1 MTKNEEVRVLHG
13 GTQDTTLSTQR
24 TEERV
29 LHGTEAQPM
38 QTAAGQW
45 EQQGVEAA
53 AGEIGRLQ
61 LLEERAVVNVQRQGV
76 GQVQI
81 RKVLHER
88 QEMVPVTITSE
99 VLEITVNSAPAVA
112 TGVGAEGRLNQSQGI
127 SEILID
133 GQPLQVGQTYTIPL
147 TEERY
152 QVVKQVYPI
161 SNVVVRKRVKTE
173 THQESVTLRHEELD
187 VKADEGLAQTM
198 DVHSG
203 VRR

>member
-1 MTKNEEVRVLHG
+1 MTNNEEVRVLQG
-13 GTQDTTLSTQR
+13 ETPEADTQR
-24 TEERV
+24 TAAQYAEERV
-29 LHGTEAQPM
+29 LHGAEQGQVMAQATGR
-38 QTAAGQW
+38 TAAG
-45 EQQGVEAA
+45 V
-53 AGEIGRLQ
+53 GEVGRLQ

-99 VLEITVNSAPAVA
+99 VLEITVNSASASA
-112 TGVGAEGRLNQSQGI
+112 AGLQGQGSLGQGV

-198 DVHSG
+198 DVRDG